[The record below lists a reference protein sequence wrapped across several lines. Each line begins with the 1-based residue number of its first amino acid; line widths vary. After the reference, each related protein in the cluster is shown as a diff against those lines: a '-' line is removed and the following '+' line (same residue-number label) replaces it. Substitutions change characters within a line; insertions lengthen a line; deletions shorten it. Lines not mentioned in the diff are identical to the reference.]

1 VDQDLWAHPVAVLA
15 IPAFVPVVGIVATIL
30 WVARKDRLA
39 AAAEAA
45 AADADTVPST
55 SNTVPSTSNTV
66 PSTSNTVPAASVV
79 VEEAEPAEPR
89 RSWRDRMPR
98 LVIGDED

>member
-1 VDQDLWAHPVAVLA
+1 MDQVLWAHPVAVLA

-45 AADADTVPST
+45 AGDADTMPST
-55 SNTVPSTSNTV
+55 
-66 PSTSNTVPAASVV
+66 SVV